1 MQEGKLIDLHM
12 HSIFSDGQ
20 LEPAELI
27 KMASERNLAAV
38 ALADHDCLDGNKEY
52 GEAAAK
58 AGLESIT
65 GVELSCV
72 YQGKDVHILGYG
84 VDPADKPL
92 KDMLR
97 KFVEAR
103 EQRGIKI
110 VEKLAAMDVKIDVD
124 KVFEN
129 AGAGALGRPHIAGA
143 LVEGGYVK
151 DFNEAFNKYIGE
163 DCPAYVDKYKMSPED
178 AVYYIHG
185 AGGLAFV
192 AHPGFYMED
201 LEAFYRLLECGFDGI
216 EVFHSKH
223 KTQTANH
230 LRSIAN
236 ERGLLES
243 GGSDFHGFAGRDV
256 LGEPKVPFE
265 FFEKITER
273 LNGRTL

>member
-1 MQEGKLIDLHM
+1 MRCV
-12 HSIFSDGQ
+12 HSTFSDGQ
-20 LEPAELI
+20 LAPADLI
-27 KMASERNLAAV
+27 KMASEKGLAAV
-38 ALADHDCLDGNKEY
+38 ALADHDCLDGNPEY
-52 GEAAAK
+52 VEAALK
-58 AGLESIT
+58 VGVESFT

-72 YQGKDVHILGYG
+72 YQGRDLHILGYG
-84 VDPADKPL
+84 VDPADEPL
-92 KDMLR
+92 KAMLK
-97 KFVEAR
+97 KFVDAR

-110 VEKLAAMDVKIDVD
+110 VEKLEAIGVKIDVE
-124 KVFEN
+124 KVLEN
-129 AGAGALGRPHIAGA
+129 AGAGALGRPHIARA

-163 DCPAYVDKYKMSPED
+163 DGPAYVDKYKMSPED

-201 LEAFYRLLECGFDGI
+201 LDAFFELLERGFDGI

-223 KTQTANH
+223 KNQTANH

-256 LGEPKVPFE
+256 LGEPKVPYE
-265 FFEKITER
+265 FFDRIKER
-273 LNGRTL
+273 LNGSAL

>member
-1 MQEGKLIDLHM
+1 MQEGKFIDLHM
-12 HSIFSDGQ
+12 HSTFSDGQ
-20 LEPAELI
+20 LAPAELI
-27 KMASERNLAAV
+27 KMASERGLAAV
-38 ALADHDCLDGNKEY
+38 ALADHDCLDGNPEY
-52 GEAAAK
+52 VEAAAN
-58 AGLESIT
+58 ANIESIT

-72 YQGKDVHILGYG
+72 YQGRDLHILGYG
-84 VDPADKPL
+84 VDPADEPL
-92 KDMLR
+92 KAMLA

-110 VEKLAAMDVKIDVD
+110 VEKLEALGVKIDME

-143 LVEGGYVK
+143 LVEGGFVK
-151 DFNEAFNKYIGE
+151 DFNDAFNKYIGE
-163 DCPAYVDKYKMSPED
+163 DGPAYVDKYKMSPED

-201 LEAFYRLLECGFDGI
+201 LDAFYQLLENGFDGI

-223 KTQTANH
+223 KTQTANQ

-236 ERGLLES
+236 ELGLLES

-256 LGEPKVPFE
+256 LGDPKVPFE
-265 FFEKITER
+265 FFEKIRES
-273 LNGRTL
+273 LNGRAL